1 MKIMQTRAAGAAAR
15 LRAHERAIAEA
26 AEALE
31 TFAHQ
36 RERGNLRTLIPR
48 DRLQLYLATADRHA
62 PASTGPHPGT
72 AAAA

>member
-15 LRAHERAIAEA
+15 LRAHQRAIEEA

-31 TFAHQ
+31 IFAFQ
-36 RERGNLRTLIPR
+36 RGNV
-48 DRLQLYLATADRHA
+48 RLHLYLATADRHA

>member
-15 LRAHERAIAEA
+15 LRAHQRAIEEA

-31 TFAHQ
+31 IFAFQ
-36 RERGNLRTLIPR
+36 RGNV
-48 DRLQLYLATADRHA
+48 RLQLYLATADRHA

>member
-15 LRAHERAIAEA
+15 LRAHQRAIEEA

-31 TFAHQ
+31 TFAFQ
-36 RERGNLRTLIPR
+36 RGNVRAFIPR
-48 DRLQLYLATADRHA
+48 DRLESHLATADRHA